1 MIKLSKKLTFVL
13 MIGMTIGLGISLT
26 YVNWKNVSKNIYQ
39 QLGMPSICL
48 ILSVYFMLYYIRIIK
63 EENRL

>member
-1 MIKLSKKLTFVL
+1 

-39 QLGMPSICL
+39 ELGMPSICL